1 MNRQKIFDLI
11 QAKFDNLDMLDFIN
25 DLLNVIVLDIELMN
39 DFENDYMNDF
49 DLGNNTY
56 IKNEDL
62 ESIVS
67 IIETIKDIKKYNE
80 R

>member
-11 QAKFDNLDMLDFIN
+11 QAKFDNIDMLEFIN
-25 DLLNVIVLDIELMN
+25 DLLNTIVLDIGIMN
-39 DFENDYMNDF
+39 DLIEEKEYYE
-49 DLGNNTY
+49 LGNNNK
-56 IKNEDL
+56 IKYEDL

-67 IIETIKDIKKYNE
+67 IIETIKDIIDYNK

>member
-11 QAKFDNLDMLDFIN
+11 QAKFDNIDILDFIN
-25 DLLNVIVLDIELMN
+25 DLLNAIVLDIGIMN
-39 DFENDYMNDF
+39 DLIEEKEYYE
-49 DLGNNTY
+49 LGNNNK
-56 IKNEDL
+56 IKYEDL

-67 IIETIKDIKKYNE
+67 IIETIKDIIDYNK

>member
-11 QAKFDNLDMLDFIN
+11 QAKFDNIDMLDFIN
-25 DLLNVIVLDIELMN
+25 DLLNTIVLDIGIMN
-39 DFENDYMNDF
+39 DLREEKEYYE
-49 DLGNNTY
+49 LGNNDK
-56 IKNEDL
+56 IKCEDL

-67 IIETIKDIKKYNE
+67 IIETIKDIIDYNK